1 MVQRDRRAKPQRAE
15 QTAGCRPRG
24 RRGMKLFTA
33 LLAMIAL
40 NCLPAW
46 GAVAEPQPEACDVP
60 ASMLET
66 EIDLTRATNQVKD
79 QHRLIISVLGTG
91 SSSLPGPDG
100 VHFAY
105 PARLEDALKQQ
116 LPGNEVKVIAHV
128 AAKQT
133 TANMRAAMDKIL
145 TEDKPILVVWQAGT
159 ADAIAG
165 VETEDFR
172 SSIEAGIDK
181 IQAAGADVILMN
193 MQYSP
198 RTAAMLDVS
207 AYADVMRRVA
217 QQRNALLFDRLAI
230 MQYWNDA
237 GSFDLYAATKKY
249 DMARQV
255 HECIGR
261 ALASQIINAAHLD
274 AVRMQTTR

>member
-1 MVQRDRRAKPQRAE
+1 
-15 QTAGCRPRG
+15 
-24 RRGMKLFTA
+24 MKLLTA
-33 LLAMIAL
+33 LVATIAL
-40 NCLPAW
+40 NCLPALA
-46 GAVAEPQPEACDVP
+46 AVAEPQADACEVPE
-60 ASMLET
+60 SFLES
-66 EIDLTRATNQVKD
+66 EIDLARVTSEVKD
-79 QHRLIISVLGTG
+79 KHRLDISVLGTG
-91 SSSLPGPDG
+91 SSSLPGPEG
-100 VHFAY
+100 AHFAY

-116 LPGNEVKVIAHV
+116 LPGNEIKVTAHIQP
-128 AAKQT
+128 KQT
-133 TANMRAAMDKIL
+133 TANMVGSLDKIL
-145 TEDKPILVVWQAGT
+145 AEDHPVLVVWQAGT
-159 ADAIAG
+159 ADAING

-172 SSIEAGIDK
+172 SSLEDGIEK
-181 IQAAGADVILMN
+181 IQNAGADVILVN

-230 MQYWNDA
+230 MQYWNDN
-237 GSFDLYAATKKY
+237 GTFDLYAATKKY

-261 ALASQIINAAHLD
+261 ALASQIISTAHLD

>member
-1 MVQRDRRAKPQRAE
+1 MR
-15 QTAGCRPRG
+15 
-24 RRGMKLFTA
+24 LFIA
-33 LLAMIAL
+33 LIAAIAL

-60 ASMLET
+60 ASFLES
-66 EIDLTRATNQVKD
+66 EIDLGRVTAELKD
-79 QHRLIISVLGTG
+79 RHRLDISALGTG
-91 SSSLPGPDG
+91 SSSLAGPDG
-100 VHFAY
+100 AHFAY
-105 PARLEDALKQQ
+105 PARLEDALKRE
-116 LPGNEVKVIAHV
+116 LPGNEIKVTAHV
-128 AAKQT
+128 QPRQT
-133 TANMRAAMDKIL
+133 TANMLGGLDKIL
-145 TEDKPILVVWQAGT
+145 AEDHPSLVIWQAGT
-159 ADAIAG
+159 ADAING

-172 SSIEAGIDK
+172 TSLEDGIDK

-198 RTAAMLDVS
+198 RTASMLDVS
-207 AYADVMRRVA
+207 TYADVMRHVA

-230 MQYWNDA
+230 MQYWNDI
-237 GSFDLYAATKKY
+237 GTFDLYAATKKY

-261 ALASQIINAAHLD
+261 ALASLINSAAHLD

>member
-1 MVQRDRRAKPQRAE
+1 
-15 QTAGCRPRG
+15 
-24 RRGMKLFTA
+24 MKLLTA
-33 LLAMIAL
+33 LVATIAL
-40 NCLPAW
+40 SCLPAW

-60 ASMLET
+60 ASFLES
-66 EIDLTRATNQVKD
+66 EIDLTRVTNELKD
-79 QHRLIISVLGTG
+79 RHRLDISVLGTG
-91 SSSLPGPDG
+91 SSSLAGPDG
-100 VHFAY
+100 AHFAY

-116 LPGNEVKVIAHV
+116 LPGNEIKVTAHV
-128 AAKQT
+128 QPKQT
-133 TANMRAAMDKIL
+133 TANMLGSLDKIL
-145 TEDKPILVVWQAGT
+145 AEDHPSLVIWQAGT
-159 ADAIAG
+159 ADAING

-172 SSIEAGIDK
+172 SSLEDGIDK

-198 RTAAMLDVS
+198 RTASMLDVS
-207 AYADVMRRVA
+207 AYADVMRHVA

-230 MQYWNDA
+230 MQYWNEI
-237 GSFDLYAATKKY
+237 GTFDLYAATKKY

-261 ALASQIINAAHLD
+261 ALASQIISAAHLD

>member
-1 MVQRDRRAKPQRAE
+1 
-15 QTAGCRPRG
+15 
-24 RRGMKLFTA
+24 MKLFTA
-33 LLAMIAL
+33 LVATIAL

-60 ASMLET
+60 ASLLES
-66 EIDLTRATNQVKD
+66 EIDLTRATNQLKD
-79 QHRLIISVLGTG
+79 QHRLMISVLGTG

-100 VHFAY
+100 AHFAY
-105 PARLEDALKQQ
+105 PSRLEDALKQQ
-116 LPGNEVKVIAHV
+116 LPGNEIKVAAHV
-128 AAKQT
+128 QPKLT
-133 TANMRAAMDKIL
+133 TANMLGSLDKIL
-145 TEDKPILVVWQAGT
+145 AEDKPSLVIWQAGT
-159 ADAIAG
+159 ADAING

-172 SSIEAGIDK
+172 SSLEDGVDK

-198 RTAAMLDVS
+198 RTASMLDVS
-207 AYADVMRRVA
+207 AYADTMRRVA
-217 QQRNALLFDRLAI
+217 QQRNALLFDRLGI
-230 MQYWNDA
+230 MQYWNDI
-237 GSFDLYAATKKY
+237 GTFDLYAATKKY

-261 ALASQIINAAHLD
+261 ALALQIMNAAHLD

>member
-1 MVQRDRRAKPQRAE
+1 
-15 QTAGCRPRG
+15 
-24 RRGMKLFTA
+24 MKLLTA
-33 LLAMIAL
+33 LVATIAL

-46 GAVAEPQPEACDVP
+46 GAVAESQPEACDVP
-60 ASMLET
+60 ASFLES
-66 EIDLTRATNQVKD
+66 EIDLARVTNELKD
-79 QHRLIISVLGTG
+79 RHRLDISVLGTG
-91 SSSLPGPDG
+91 SSSLAGPDG
-100 VHFAY
+100 AHFAY

-116 LPGNEVKVIAHV
+116 LPGNEIKVTAHV
-128 AAKQT
+128 QPKQT
-133 TANMRAAMDKIL
+133 TANMLGSLDKIL
-145 TEDKPILVVWQAGT
+145 AEDHPSLVIWQAGT
-159 ADAIAG
+159 ADAING

-172 SSIEAGIDK
+172 SSLEDGIDK

-198 RTAAMLDVS
+198 RTASMLDVS
-207 AYADVMRRVA
+207 AYADVMRHVA

-230 MQYWNDA
+230 MQYWNEI
-237 GSFDLYAATKKY
+237 GTFDLYAATKKY

-261 ALASQIINAAHLD
+261 ALASQIISAAHLD